1 MKLFKGLSEEQ
12 LHNIGGYVKTGCKF
26 AAYAVV
32 AVLSCSSI
40 TDDIL
45 RKIRYTG
52 DVGYSD
58 AVNAIMNSDMMG
70 SYKRDAIEA
79 LPKDKD
85 CEFYKSVMY
94 IANADMMG
102 SYKVDLIRRMCGDK

>member
-1 MKLFKGLSEEQ
+1 MKLFKGLNEEQ

-32 AVLSCSSI
+32 AVLSCSSV
-40 TDDIL
+40 TDEIF

-52 DVGYSD
+52 DVDYSD
-58 AVNAIMNSDMMG
+58 AVNAIMHSDMMS
-70 SYKRDAIEA
+70 SYKRDAVEA

-85 CEFYKSVMY
+85 CKFYKSIIHVVSC
-94 IANADMMG
+94 DMMS
-102 SYKVDLIRRMCGDK
+102 SYKVDLIKRMGEKN